1 MKLKGHVYLCF
12 INNCIK
18 EACKACGIKLD
29 AEALALDMYKAAAP
43 ICRTGDIQIVGD
55 VVYVEHLES
64 YMKGYVKEEGVQ
76 YRVSCI
82 FTYVPRRGLTIYISK
97 LVKQGSITRNA
108 SLHEEAFNVPISI
121 NEAMSKAFARGG
133 NAAVVEKFFGV

>member
-1 MKLKGHVYLCF
+1 MKLKGHIYLCL

-18 EACKACGIKLD
+18 KACKACGIKLD

-64 YMKGYVKEEGVQ
+64 YMKGYVKEEGVK
-76 YRVSCI
+76 YRVTCI
-82 FTYVPRRGLTIYISK
+82 FNYTLKKGLTIFISK
-97 LVKQGSITRNA
+97 IIKQGSIVIHT
-108 SLHEEAFNVPISI
+108 SLHEGVYNVPISI
-121 NEAMSKAFARGG
+121 KEAMSKAFARGG
-133 NAAVVEKFFGV
+133 NAAVVEKFFSV

>member
-1 MKLKGHVYLCF
+1 MKLNGHVYLCF

-43 ICRTGDIQIVGD
+43 ICRTGDIRIMGD
-55 VVYVEHLES
+55 VVYVDHLEP
-64 YMKGYVKEEGVQ
+64 YMKGYTKEKGVN
-76 YRVSCI
+76 YRISCI
-82 FTYVPRRGLTIYISK
+82 FNYTLKRGLTIYISK
-97 LVKQGSITRNA
+97 IVKQGSIVMNV
-108 SLHEEAFNVPISI
+108 SLHEGAYNVPVSI

-133 NAAVVEKFFGV
+133 DAAVVEKFFSV

>member
-1 MKLKGHVYLCF
+1 MKLKGHIYLCF
-12 INNCIK
+12 INDCIK
-18 EACKACGIKLD
+18 KACKACGIELD

-64 YMKGYVKEEGVQ
+64 YMKGYVKEKGVK
-76 YRVSCI
+76 YRITCI
-82 FTYVPRRGLTIYISK
+82 FNYTLKKGLTIFISK
-97 LVKQGSITRNA
+97 IVKQGSIVMNM

-121 NEAMSKAFARGG
+121 KEAMSKAFAQGE
-133 NAAVVEKFFGV
+133 NEAVVKQFFGV

>member
-1 MKLKGHVYLCF
+1 MKLKGHIYLCY
-12 INNCIK
+12 INDCIK
-18 EACKACGIKLD
+18 KACKACGIKLD

-64 YMKGYVKEEGVQ
+64 YMKGYVKEEGVK
-76 YRVSCI
+76 YHVSCI
-82 FTYVPRRGLTIYISK
+82 FTYNSRKGLVIYISK
-97 LVKQGSITRNA
+97 LVKQGSIFMNM